1 MNFRHGVVFTFLIHA
16 LVVLI
21 DKGGGLV
28 LYLLTAEQPDQHGG
42 AGIVASL
49 PFVLGAVANLG
60 LATAL
65 VWFVRRKRFTAQ
77 ECFETSLAVALG
89 SRVRVDR
96 RLTEGTG
103 FVGALQVL
111 GEAPDNSVL
120 CSHGDVI
127 PDTMQAL
134 QRRGCHII
142 DEPNWGKGS
151 VWLIHRDAHGDFT
164 EASVWPPPEV

>member
-1 MNFRHGVVFTFLIHA
+1 
-16 LVVLI
+16 
-21 DKGGGLV
+21 V
-28 LYLLTAEQPDQHGG
+28 LYLVRHAKAGDRSAWRGDDMHRPLTPKGRRQAE
-42 AGIVASL
+42 L
-49 PFVLGAVANLG
+49 
-60 LATAL
+60 LAERLA
-65 VWFVRRKRFTAQ
+65 FTVDG
-77 ECFETSLAVALG
+77 ELLSSPYLRCVETLEPLAVALG